1 MGSDRGEWTALWLA
15 GIVIFVFDLITL
27 ALVAMWSS
35 LRSRKTSTA
44 GLSAIVRVCIVPWFL
59 MGLFTAV
66 MAVLETVFHYDPFNS
81 FSGQAFLG
89 AWFFISVLIDLL
101 LSFWALNN
109 LRTKFRLIV
118 TQRLESRA
126 GLWSKWFGGKHAE
139 MNK

>member
-1 MGSDRGEWTALWLA
+1 MGSDRGEWATVWLA

-27 ALVAMWSS
+27 ALVAMWGS

-59 MGLFTAV
+59 MGLLTVAAV
-66 MAVLETVFHYDPFNS
+66 FFELVFHYDPFRS
-81 FSGQAFLG
+81 FSGEAFVG
-89 AWFFISVLIDLL
+89 VWFFISVLIDVL
-101 LSFWALNN
+101 LSLWALNN

-118 TQRLESRA
+118 TQRVESHPTF
-126 GLWSKWFGGKHAE
+126 WSNLFGRKRVE